1 MSAKSAVTLITIFVI
16 SNFLSQSHF
25 NFIFS
30 LTENMVSNWD
40 LYLITALTATLGL
53 IFYLRRPVAQ

>member
-1 MSAKSAVTLITIFVI
+1 MSAKSAVTLITIFII

>member
-1 MSAKSAVTLITIFVI
+1 MSTKSAVTLITIFVI